1 MIDRKFFE
9 QLRKANFEKEVEKI
23 TKYLLGISELIIED
37 CQKNKRKL
45 PKNSENKIRNVL
57 IEEYLIKKKKQYKL
71 HYWFDSEVPENF
83 NKKEKGYT
91 GRVDIRVLLP
101 GFEKNIKY
109 YFIEC
114 KRIDGTKSLNKKY
127 VEEGIGRFVIQ
138 KYSSN
143 YNENIMW
150 GFVVKK
156 IDIFRNVNLIQ
167 DIQNEN
173 PNKYLQGKFNC
184 IVKKDMAQL
193 YKSIYDIQTKKLE
206 LWHVFSDFS
215 DIVG

>member
-23 TKYLLGISELIIED
+23 TKYLLEISELIIED
-37 CQKNKRKL
+37 YQKNKRKL
-45 PKNSENKIRNVL
+45 PKNNENKIRNVL

-83 NKKEKGYT
+83 NKKEKEYT

-114 KRIDGTKSLNKKY
+114 KRIDGTKFLNKKY
-127 VEEGIGRFVIQ
+127 VEEGIGRICYAKIFFKLQ
-138 KYSSN
+138 RKYN
-143 YNENIMW
+143 VGICCKEN
-150 GFVVKK
+150 
-156 IDIFRNVNLIQ
+156 
-167 DIQNEN
+167 
-173 PNKYLQGKFNC
+173 
-184 IVKKDMAQL
+184 
-193 YKSIYDIQTKKLE
+193 
-206 LWHVFSDFS
+206 
-215 DIVG
+215 